1 MRLITLAALAIGAIS
16 AVHLDEKIIK
26 KESSDKFVGRHGKH
40 GRHGRRGGNYRS
52 HSNELFK
59 KEKKFDFNLEKF
71 ELKKNDLHKRH
82 NNERNY
88 GRRHHNK
95 RSDSDSC
102 SESYSKSYSHDDH
115 RKNFNRFDKDQKEI
129 KVLKVGDAQ

>member
-1 MRLITLAALAIGAIS
+1 MRLIALAALAIGAIS

-26 KESSDKFVGRHGKH
+26 RESEDRFGGHGR
-40 GRHGRRGGNYRS
+40 RHGRRGGYRS

-59 KEKKFDFNLEKF
+59 KDKKFDFNLEKF
-71 ELKKNDLHKRH
+71 ELKKNDVHKRH

-95 RSDSDSC
+95 SYSNSC
-102 SESYSKSYSHDDH
+102 SDSYSKSYSHDDH